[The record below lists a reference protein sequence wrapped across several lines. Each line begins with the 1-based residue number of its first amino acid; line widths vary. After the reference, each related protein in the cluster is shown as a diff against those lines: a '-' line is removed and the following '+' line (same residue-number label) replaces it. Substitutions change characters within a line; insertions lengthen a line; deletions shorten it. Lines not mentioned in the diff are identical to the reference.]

1 MPKLIFLFIFSVNV
15 VIAQS
20 SRQHVVYFETD
31 KYIVP
36 ETEKNRLLLFIQ
48 NLEIEKVTKIS
59 IYGFCDDRGSDNYNL
74 VLSQNRA
81 DAIKSVFSLG
91 GIKEELI
98 SNVDGKGEVLLKIVA
113 AEDLNIIRGL
123 NRKVEINVDYKNTK
137 KEETPIVKKEEQ
149 KDDRKKPITLESTLL
164 VGDKI
169 VLDKILFRTGYSY
182 VLKESIPVL
191 EKISR
196 ILREKNNV
204 YFTIQGH
211 VCCTTNGRDAIDRGT
226 GRRNL
231 SLARARYIYEYLMK
245 SGVARKRMKYV
256 GLKHKYP
263 LGGDPKFDR
272 RVEIEITYI
281 KE

>member
-1 MPKLIFLFIFSVNV
+1 MFSINYL
-15 VIAQS
+15 IAQS
-20 SRQHVVYFETD
+20 NIQHVVYFETD

-36 ETEKNRLLLFIQ
+36 ETEKNRLLLFTQ
-48 NLEIEKVTKIS
+48 NLDINKIKKIS
-59 IYGFCDDRGSDNYNL
+59 IYGFCDDRGSNNYNL

-81 DAIKSVFSLG
+81 NAIKKLFSFG
-91 GIKEELI
+91 GINEQLI
-98 SNVDGKGEVLLKIVA
+98 SNVDGKGEVLLKIVT

-123 NRKVEINVDYKNTK
+123 NRKVEINVEYNSPK
-137 KEETPIVKKEEQ
+137 KEVVKVEEEKENI
-149 KDDRKKPITLESTLL
+149 DNRKKPLTLESNLL

-169 VLDKILFRTGYSY
+169 VLNKILFRTGYSY
-182 VLKESIPVL
+182 ILEESIPVL
-191 EKISR
+191 EKIAR
-196 ILREKNNV
+196 ILKEKNKV

-211 VCCTTNGRDAIDRGT
+211 VCCTANGRDAIDRGT

-245 SGVARKRMKYV
+245 NGVARKRMKYV

-272 RVEIEITYI
+272 RVEIEII
-281 KE
+281 NIIE